1 LVVDAVEGVMLG
13 TEMAINSALSAN
25 TPLTLVINKVDRLI
39 VELKL
44 TPDDAYFKLRHTID
58 SVNKYIQ
65 EQVGGVTANANQAG
79 ERSSPILSP
88 EAGNVAFA
96 SSQHGYCFTLETF
109 AQRFMRE
116 SGLPAKKIP
125 LSEKELAKRLWGDAF
140 YNSDSGTFHKK
151 RSDVPKNTKRTFVSF
166 VLEPLYKIYGVCL
179 GISDEKAAGKV
190 LRSVGINLQKATLR
204 MSARPML
211 RAAMMSFFDGDV
223 GNGFVDLCVD
233 NFPDPKIGGWKKL
246 RNCYTG
252 EQNITSC
259 DEEGPLLVNVVKLF
273 SSPDGTGFSALGRIY
288 SGTIKA
294 GDKVKVLGEEY
305 SAEDEEVSERITASE
320 L

>member
-1 LVVDAVEGVMLG
+1 
-13 TEMAINSALSAN
+13 
-25 TPLTLVINKVDRLI
+25 
-39 VELKL
+39 
-44 TPDDAYFKLRHTID
+44 
-58 SVNKYIQ
+58 
-65 EQVGGVTANANQAG
+65 
-79 ERSSPILSP
+79 
-88 EAGNVAFA
+88 
-96 SSQHGYCFTLETF
+96 
-109 AQRFMRE
+109 
-116 SGLPAKKIP
+116 
-125 LSEKELAKRLWGDAF
+125 
-140 YNSDSGTFHKK
+140 
-151 RSDVPKNTKRTFVSF
+151 
-166 VLEPLYKIYGVCL
+166 
-179 GISDEKAAGKV
+179 
-190 LRSVGINLQKATLR
+190 
-204 MSARPML
+204 
-211 RAAMMSFFDGDV
+211 MMSFFDGDV